1 MRANKKTLTGRI
13 RTLVTGK
20 LTYYRKSISDYLMR
34 RPHRSFQRTRR
45 RDYIRSLALP
55 GYISFSAYVVKILY
69 AHKKLFLG
77 LALFYAAL
85 GGLLVGVASQ
95 ETYSQLTE
103 LLDETG
109 ANLFSGGWGAIG
121 QATTLFIATASG
133 GITPSLT
140 EAQQI
145 YSGIILLLTWLA
157 TVWALRAILAGGSTP
172 SLRAVLYNSG
182 SPIIGT
188 GLVMLAAVF
197 QLLPVAL
204 AVVIV
209 NAAIATGMFDSP
221 TMSMLISL
229 VAGGLSLLSIY
240 WITSTIM
247 ALVVVT
253 LPGMYPWQA
262 IRTAGDLV
270 IGRRL
275 RILLRLLWMMLVS
288 AGVITLIVLPII
300 MLDRTL
306 TGIWSWFEFIP
317 LVPFTV
323 MAVSSLIVV
332 WSASYVYLLYRKVV
346 EDDASPA

>member
-1 MRANKKTLTGRI
+1 MSAKNKKPVGRVHKWAS
-13 RTLVTGK
+13 LVHTQYK
-20 LTYYRKSISDYLMR
+20 NSISAYLGR

-45 RDYIRSLALP
+45 RDYARSLELP
-55 GYISFSAYVVKILY
+55 GYISFSAYVVRTLY
-69 AHKKLFLG
+69 AHKKLFVG
-77 LALFYAAL
+77 LALFYAVL

-109 ANLFSGGWGAIG
+109 ANIFSGGWGAIG

-157 TVWALRAILAGGSTP
+157 TVWALRAILAGSVP

-182 SPIIGT
+182 APIIGT
-188 GLVMLAAVF
+188 GLVMLAALF
-197 QLLPVAL
+197 QLLPIAL
-204 AVVIV
+204 AIVVV

-229 VAGGLSLLSIY
+229 AAGGLSLLSVY

-288 AGVITLIVLPII
+288 AVVVTAIVLPVI
-300 MLDRTL
+300 LVDRAVTSVW
-306 TGIWSWFEFIP
+306 GWFELVP

-323 MAVSSLIVV
+323 MAVSSLTVI

>member
-1 MRANKKTLTGRI
+1 MSATKNSRVVDIRKRAS
-13 RTLVTGK
+13 LVLNG
-20 LTYYRKSISDYLMR
+20 YRDSTAEYLQR
-34 RPHRSFQRTRR
+34 RPHRSFQKTRR
-45 RDYIRSLALP
+45 RDYARSLALP
-55 GYISFSAYVVKILY
+55 GYLSFSVYVLRTLH
-69 AHKKLFLG
+69 AHKKIFLG
-77 LALFYAAL
+77 LALFYAIV

-95 ETYSQLTE
+95 ETYSQLTA
-103 LLDETG
+103 LIDETG
-109 ANLFSGGWGAIG
+109 ANIFSGGWGAIG

-145 YSGIILLLTWLA
+145 YSGVILLLTWLA
-157 TVWALRAILAGGSTP
+157 TVWALRAILAGSKP
-172 SLRAVLYNSG
+172 SLRDTLYNSG
-182 SPIIGT
+182 APIIGT

-204 AVVIV
+204 SIVIV

-221 TMSMLISL
+221 VMSMLISL
-229 VAGGLSLLSIY
+229 AAGGLSLLSIY
-240 WITSTIM
+240 WVTSTIM

-262 IRTAGDLV
+262 IQTAGDIV

-275 RILLRLLWMMLVS
+275 RILLRLLWMMLIS
-288 AGVITLIVLPII
+288 ALAVTVIVLPVII
-300 MLDRTL
+300 IDRAL
-306 TGIWSWFEFIP
+306 SSVWSWFELVP

-323 MAVSSLIVV
+323 TVVSSLVV
-332 WSASYVYLLYRKVV
+332 IWSASYVYLLYRKVV

>member
-1 MRANKKTLTGRI
+1 MSATKNSRVVDIRKRASLTLNG
-13 RTLVTGK
+13 
-20 LTYYRKSISDYLMR
+20 YRDSTAEYLQR
-34 RPHRSFQRTRR
+34 RPHRSFQKTRR
-45 RDYIRSLALP
+45 RDYARSLALP
-55 GYISFSAYVVKILY
+55 GYLSFSVYVLRTLH
-69 AHKKLFLG
+69 AHKKIFLG
-77 LALFYAAL
+77 LALFYAIV

-95 ETYSQLTE
+95 ETYSQLTA
-103 LLDETG
+103 LIDETG
-109 ANLFSGGWGAIG
+109 ANIFSGGWGAIG

-145 YSGIILLLTWLA
+145 YSGVILLLTWLA
-157 TVWALRAILAGGSTP
+157 TVWALRAILAGSKP
-172 SLRAVLYNSG
+172 SLRDTLYNSG
-182 SPIIGT
+182 APIIGT

-204 AVVIV
+204 SIVIV

-221 TMSMLISL
+221 VMSMLISL
-229 VAGGLSLLSIY
+229 AAGGLSLLSIY

-262 IRTAGDLV
+262 IRTAGDIV

-275 RILLRLLWMMLVS
+275 RILLRLLWMMLIS
-288 AGVITLIVLPII
+288 ALAVTVIVLPVII
-300 MLDRTL
+300 IDRAL
-306 TGIWSWFEFIP
+306 SSVWSWFELVP

-323 MAVSSLIVV
+323 TVVSSLVV
-332 WSASYVYLLYRKVV
+332 IWSASYVYLLYRKVV